1 MRSILTKYDKGVSM
15 VTSEQVAEYL
25 KSVPPLP
32 KTLKEILDALKDGD
46 LSKAARV
53 AEQDPAIVHY
63 LKQVVNSAAYGFRQ
77 ELKAPPQIFS
87 ALGVQR
93 AKQLLYAYMIE
104 TMAPKRWR
112 YFDLQTDDFRT
123 FQIELMRQWER
134 LVQMVGASDRYFVAA
149 AVISAGLVV
158 ADAIFGDY
166 REDVILLQ
174 EHGEI
179 DLDTLLQK
187 VAGYRFRALVTQIAK
202 KWEVDEEVMRL
213 VELAFGEEA
222 CDGNQTICRLAKLLH
237 LLLFYALSRPKM
249 MQAGCNAFITFNPD
263 FVEDVMDDFQKAVP
277 LS

>member
-1 MRSILTKYDKGVSM
+1 M